1 MKTERIPTTYLTI
14 EELTQ
19 IAAKKLEAAAALAPS
34 HQKGELL
41 RSAEDFRSLA
51 EIKGWLSSELKPP
64 K

>member
-19 IAAKKLEAAAALAPS
+19 IAARKLEHAAAVAPS
-34 HQKGELL
+34 HEKEEFL
-41 RSAEDFRSLA
+41 RSAENFRALA
-51 EIKGWLSSELKPP
+51 EGKGWLTSELGSP